1 MTAAWESPGH
11 CPPPGRF
18 FDAFSVYANPHSPA
32 TGTDASK
39 PPREEKLHAD
49 PGTGPKWTG
58 CASLPGFGA
67 PVLHP
72 ADIRPEIRFS
82 FPCFEFFLLFFGQR
96 CEWVKQLVREGKGRS
111 TWTFTHG
118 NTRHTTMQLKQ
129 GAEAAPPSARV
140 LRTLGGIQGQCSPV
154 GLLLLLLLVSFRSS
168 CSSPSSSSLSSLL
181 SPSSSFSSLPSLRPA
196 LFLPPRLFGGAP

>member
-1 MTAAWESPGH
+1 MRGPGQPPPQRPAPINFPSARPCVWDRWVTAAWESPGH

-18 FDAFSVYANPHSPA
+18 FEAFSLYSNPHSPA

-72 ADIRPEIRFS
+72 ADIRPEIEFS
-82 FPCFEFFLLFFGQR
+82 FPCFEFSLFFSGATLR
-96 CEWVKQLVREGKGRS
+96 MGKATGKGREGQIDVDS
-111 TWTFTHG
+111 YARQHIHLFIHSFIHSFFCSFT
-118 NTRHTTMQLKQ
+118 
-129 GAEAAPPSARV
+129 
-140 LRTLGGIQGQCSPV
+140 
-154 GLLLLLLLVSFRSS
+154 
-168 CSSPSSSSLSSLL
+168 
-181 SPSSSFSSLPSLRPA
+181 
-196 LFLPPRLFGGAP
+196 